1 MAIGKID
8 SIFCELLWRGVRTES
23 MLRFN
28 GGEGLLERQ
37 GVENPSRSEA
47 SSRLCNSFY
56 YLLFL

>member
-1 MAIGKID
+1 
-8 SIFCELLWRGVRTES
+8 

-37 GVENPSRSEA
+37 GVENPSGSEA